1 MEEHSRPLTNMSEP
15 MEGLTKKM
23 LAHPLRFER
32 ASWED
37 LIQTT
42 RTDLGKILKENQA
55 ISDQIDKNCKIVSG
69 CVALRCAADLFS
81 RYLSYLTEKYA
92 YRRLLLV
99 RDSRCVDAALSR
111 VRLLANSTNNDE
123 LKRNGH
129 LVLLFHFG
137 RYLEALVL
145 LLKQAKT
152 NVVWAGRRQ
161 SQDKTYESFLSF
173 VKEDLTTEWQNTFGE
188 ILASLCAGKTVLLFP
203 DSANF
208 QMSGRNKTYTI
219 GGMRVWFDSA
229 TDMLIERSGCD
240 VSCLCFHS
248 LEQDRETASLQS
260 ISLRPRNGGLQ
271 EALDQCMTDSLVEY
285 PWKWDRLKY
294 LHRILVKNGEGGK

>member
-1 MEEHSRPLTNMSEP
+1 MSEP

-37 LIQTT
+37 LVQTT
-42 RTDLGKILKENQA
+42 RTDLGKILKENKA
-55 ISDQIDKNCKIVSG
+55 ISDQIDKNCEIVSG
-69 CVALRCAADLFS
+69 YVALRSATDLFN
-81 RYLSYLTEKYA
+81 RHLSYLTEKYA
-92 YRRLLLV
+92 YRRLLLA
-99 RDSRCVDAALSR
+99 RDSRCMDAALSR
-111 VRLLANSTNNDE
+111 VRLLPNSTKNNE

-152 NVVWAGRRQ
+152 NVIWAGRRQ
-161 SQDKTYESFLSF
+161 SQDKTYESFMSF

-188 ILASLCAGKTVLLFP
+188 ILASLCAGKTVLLLP

-208 QMSGRNKTYTI
+208 QMSDRNKRYKI
-219 GGMRVWFDSA
+219 GDMQVWFDGA
-229 TDMLIERSGCD
+229 TDMLIELSDCE
-240 VSCLCFHS
+240 VSCLCFHRVERS
-248 LEQDRETASLQS
+248 METASLQS
-260 ISLRPRNGGLQ
+260 INLKSKNDVLQ
-271 EALDQCMTDSLVEY
+271 QVLDQCMAQLLVEY

-294 LHRILVKNGEGGK
+294 LHRILAHNGEGS